1 MEKEVRK
8 LGIIYDDK
16 IQHFLSDLLDDW
28 EKHFETSIYT
38 FKPVRVPIASGR
50 INKLLH
56 KHSLKKFLN
65 QNDAVFFEWVGENLV
80 FASQLPHQAKIIAR
94 LHSWELFHWAK
105 WVNWDAVD
113 RIILVSKAMES
124 RFNEMFP
131 GYAEKIIVL
140 PAGKSLERFQ
150 PKVHPF
156 YGKLGM
162 LGSILPIKRVYDM
175 VLTLSE
181 LHKKGLGYSLHI
193 AGKPD
198 AEFNNQRYY
207 ASLLSVIEYLDLKDK
222 VIFEGWVDPTVW
234 LPEIDIYISNSYWEG
249 QQNALLEA
257 MASGCCCL
265 SHCWRGAEEI
275 LPDDCIYTTE
285 TSLIEKIMG
294 YSQMTKKEKEIS
306 QQHMRSIV
314 AERFDLKDS
323 IRKYRFMIDEVL
335 ESQGVDQ

>member
-1 MEKEVRK
+1 MRK
-8 LGIIYDDK
+8 LGVIYDDK
-16 IQHFLSDLLDDW
+16 TQHFLKDLLDDW
-28 EKHFETSIYT
+28 KNHFETSIYT
-38 FKPVRVPIASGR
+38 FEPVRFPIASGR

-56 KHSLKKFLN
+56 KNSLKKFLD
-65 QNDAVFFEWVGENLV
+65 QNEVVFFEWVGENLV
-80 FASQLPHQAKIIAR
+80 LASQLPHQAKIITR

-105 WVNWDAVD
+105 WVNWNAVD
-113 RIILVSKAMES
+113 QIVLVSKAMES
-124 RFNEMFP
+124 RFNEIFP
-131 GYAEKIIVL
+131 GNAEKVIVL

-150 PKVHPF
+150 PQAHPF
-156 YGKLGM
+156 SGKLGM

-181 LHKKGLGYSLHI
+181 LHKKGLDYTLHI

-198 AEFNNQRYY
+198 GEFNNQRYY
-207 ASLLSVIEYLDLKDK
+207 ASLLSIIDYLELTDK
-222 VIFEGWVDPTVW
+222 VIFEGWVDPTAW
-234 LPEIDIYISNSYWEG
+234 LPGIDIYISNSYWEG

-257 MASGCCCL
+257 MASGCYCL

-285 TSLIEKIMG
+285 ASLIDKIVQ
-294 YSQMTKKEKEIS
+294 YSQMTKKEMEKS
-306 QQHMRSIV
+306 QQRMRSIV

-323 IRKYRFMIDEVL
+323 IRKYRVMIDEVL